1 MEINRPTGVV
11 KMEKGSGSRTEP
23 CGTPVSQQTVVYI
36 VTISKGNISLS
47 DKYKMEYF
55 DISLSIAISS
65 VFPWDNG
72 EDER

>member
-1 MEINRPTGVV
+1 
-11 KMEKGSGSRTEP
+11 MEKGSGSRTEP

-65 VFPWDNG
+65 VFP
-72 EDER
+72 